1 MYSGTKIAKASLLR
15 PYTREDSPLT
25 EGKRLAL
32 SRRLLSSIGGRSAI
46 PAKKK
51 PPFRSA
57 LPLSRHVVLK
67 TMHVNP
73 IIHVRR
79 Y

>member
-1 MYSGTKIAKASLLR
+1 MYSGTKIAKETHLH

-25 EGKRLAL
+25 EDKGLTL
-32 SRRLLSSIGGRSAI
+32 SRRFLSSSGGRSAI

-51 PPFRSA
+51 APSRSG

-67 TMHVNP
+67 TTHVNP

-79 Y
+79 H

>member
-1 MYSGTKIAKASLLR
+1 MYSGTKIAKASYLR

-25 EGKRLAL
+25 EGKGLTL
-32 SRRLLSSIGGRSAI
+32 LRRFLSSSGGRSAI

-51 PPFRSA
+51 PPSRSG

-73 IIHVRR
+73 IIHVRS

>member
-1 MYSGTKIAKASLLR
+1 MYSGTKIAKASHLR

-25 EGKRLAL
+25 EGKGLTL
-32 SRRLLSSIGGRSAI
+32 SREFLSSSGGRSAI

-51 PPFRSA
+51 SPSRSA
-57 LPLSRHVVLK
+57 LPLSRYVVL
-67 TMHVNP
+67 TATHVNP
-73 IIHVRR
+73 MIHVRR

>member
-1 MYSGTKIAKASLLR
+1 MYSGTKIAKETHLR

-25 EGKRLAL
+25 EGKGLAL
-32 SRRLLSSIGGRSAI
+32 SPRFLSSSGGRSAI

-51 PPFRSA
+51 PPSRSG

-67 TMHVNP
+67 TTHVNP
-73 IIHVRR
+73 MIHVRR
-79 Y
+79 H